1 MSVQYCKCS
10 IFQVLAALVIAHFSV
25 IVFLQLVGCLG
36 FLLGHIPLPAAHYTH
51 FAMETVGD
59 LSARLWTCL
68 LATALLLVECRNLC
82 SLVRLQPLFF
92 ILAWG

>member
-1 MSVQYCKCS
+1 MGLCS
-10 IFQVLAALVIAHFSV
+10 IARILNLTAEIIAHFPV
-25 IVFLQLVGCLG
+25 IICLQLVGCLG

-92 ILAWG
+92 LLAWG